1 MRVLVTGA
9 GGFVGRWMA
18 AELTAAGHEVLAAPG
33 HADLDIADREGVGSM
48 VAAARPD
55 GVVHLAGVAYGPDA
69 ARDPSEAGRVNVTG
83 TRTLLD
89 ACADSAP
96 RASVLVAGSSEVY
109 GNPDPADLP
118 LRENAPVRP
127 SSPYGRSKAGQE
139 RVALDAGREAGLAV
153 VVTRSFN
160 HTGPGQRAEFV
171 APALANRILRAR
183 DEGAAEIAV
192 GNIDVRR
199 DISDV
204 RDVVRA
210 YRLLLE
216 GLHAGRIP
224 SSTVVNVATGRS
236 VSVREVIALLSEIIG
251 VQVAPTVDPQLVRAI
266 DPPEI
271 VGEASL
277 LRSLADWEPTIP
289 LRQTLEDL
297 VASIT
302 ASR

>member
-1 MRVLVTGA
+1 MKVLVTGA

-18 AELTAAGHEVLAAPG
+18 AELMAAGHEVLVAPG
-33 HADLDIADREGVGSM
+33 RAELDIADRDGVRSM
-48 VAAARPD
+48 IAAAQPE
-55 GVVHLAGVAYGPDA
+55 GVVHLAGIAYGPDA
-69 ARDPSEAGRVNVTG
+69 ARDPNEADRVNVVG
-83 TRTLLD
+83 TRTLLE
-89 ACADSAP
+89 ACVEAAP
-96 RASVLVAGSSEVY
+96 GARVVVAGSSEVY

-118 LRENAPVRP
+118 LRESAPVRP

-139 RVALDAGREAGLAV
+139 QVALEASRDAGLAV

-160 HTGPGQRAEFV
+160 HTGPGQRPEFV

-183 DEGAAEIAV
+183 DQGTAEIAV

-216 GLHAGRIP
+216 GLDASRIP
-224 SSTVVNVATGRS
+224 SSTVVNVATGGS
-236 VSVREVIALLSEIIG
+236 VSVRDVIGVLSEIIR
-251 VQVAPTVDPQLVRAI
+251 VQVTPRIDPELVRAI

-271 VGEASL
+271 VGDASL
-277 LRSLADWEPTIP
+277 LRALAGWEPTIS